1 MIRILAMRKEKYVG
15 KSVSGHNCNF
25 EYTDTV
31 KERHVLLGLDKHN
44 NKLLITLW
52 DEEGECGSGWCTA
65 SFGHITVEH
74 VDRFEGYT
82 HRAKDMLMI
91 PDLQDEDGVL
101 YYGADFHNQVFR
113 VTYDGGD
120 SYYPSG
126 YYEVDESLFIAG
138 GRYSEERPVWIFCG
152 ESGLGKS
159 FIAGNL
165 QGLEVYETDTSS
177 TLPSTITADVV
188 VIGNKHEFWTSQ
200 IEERLIEGSKSIIVG
215 FEEGERN

>member
-31 KERHVLLGLDKHN
+31 KERHVLLGLDNHN

-91 PDLQDEDGVL
+91 PDIDTESDVE
-101 YYGADFHNQVFR
+101 NNVFT

-120 SYYPSG
+120 GWYPCG
-126 YYEVDESLFIAG
+126 YYSVNEELFIAG

-159 FIAGNL
+159 FIASRLDGM
-165 QGLEVYETDTSS
+165 EVYETDTSS
-177 TLPSTITADVV
+177 TLPPEITADVV
-188 VIGNKHEFWTSQ
+188 VIGNKHEFWVSQ

>member
-1 MIRILAMRKEKYVG
+1 MIRILAMRIEKYVG

-31 KERHVLLGLDKHN
+31 KTRHVLLGLDKHN

-65 SFGHITVEH
+65 SFGRITVEQ
-74 VDRFEGYT
+74 VLRFEGYT
-82 HRAKDMLMI
+82 HKAKDMLMI
-91 PDLQDEDGVL
+91 PDINMDMD
-101 YYGADFHNQVFR
+101 YYGEDLDNQVFR

-126 YYEVDESLFIAG
+126 YYSVEEDLFIEG
-138 GRYSEERPVWIFCG
+138 ERYSEERPVWIFVG

-165 QGLEVYETDTSS
+165 KGLEVYETDTSS
-177 TLPSTITADVV
+177 TLPSEIIADVV
-188 VIGNKHEFWTSQ
+188 VIGNKYEFWVHQ
-200 IEERLIEGSKSIIVG
+200 VQERLVAGSTSIIVG
-215 FEEGERN
+215 FEDGGY